1 MKKALAGS
9 LTLMS
14 LLLTS
19 SLTQAQQLA
28 QVPPLAPDQSP
39 QAMRAA
45 IDPQAVRIRGG
56 AFGVKDSRGCYWN
69 VMENSPGD
77 LSLGPIRDQQ
87 GRPLCD
93 Q

>member
-1 MKKALAGS
+1 MKNTLLGS

-14 LLLTS
+14 LLLAS
-19 SLTQAQQLA
+19 SLTQAQQLT

-56 AFGVKDSRGCYWN
+56 AFDVKDSRGCYWD
-69 VMENSPGD
+69 VIENSPGN
-77 LSLGPIRDQQ
+77 LSLAQIRDQQ

-93 Q
+93 H